1 MDADQPGTP
10 KRNQRNGPCAIG
22 LSLSRV
28 PAKRWATRTG
38 VMECLLRAKEMLD
51 ACPAEAVSLES
62 LAKEVGLSAFHL
74 QKLFKSVYGVSP
86 RGYLSRVRMER
97 ARRLIL
103 QGDRTA
109 TEACA
114 EVGFSSLASFTRSFR
129 RRFGVSPGSLRG
141 GKQA

>member
-1 MDADQPGTP
+1 MDADQPVTP
-10 KRNQRNGPCAIG
+10 KENRRNGPCAIG

-28 PAKRWATRTG
+28 PAKRWVTRTG
-38 VMECLLRAKEMLD
+38 VMECLLKAKEMLD
-51 ACPAEAVSLES
+51 ACPSEAVSLES

-86 RGYLSRVRMER
+86 SAYLSTARMDR
-97 ARRLIL
+97 ARWLIL
-103 QGDRTA
+103 HENRTA

-114 EVGFSSLASFTRSFR
+114 DVGFSSLASFTRSFR
-129 RRFGVSPGSLRG
+129 KRYGISPGTLRR